1 MKFNQR
7 TKSTPNKFQIRF
19 PSQNLILFQPDLCF
33 REGMRLNMAKVAKET
48 EKTFEENLKY
58 IGLNLD
64 KLPTFLK
71 KYEGLNFRPS
81 NSYDDAVY
89 KVYKYVNI
97 KEIEILI
104 TPENRLTD
112 IKQRYK
118 LSSPICEY
126 LDSESEENIEKFAKF
141 IKLVTTM
148 NIPRIEEIAKEQ
160 EELNE
165 KIPFEVKYPNN
176 FIWQI
181 YYSDYA
187 KKYFML
193 VPTEEQDNNALFYL
207 LKEQIAN
214 IRARK
219 PRYIFTP
226 ISYMEY
232 TGGFLSK
239 SEIDDIEN
247 YLWYFTKDWPN
258 IYEIFDKDNNLFIK
272 IVGQTNIYE
281 KMQTTYSITLYTKEE
296 AVELYKLLK
305 AMFILATGAREEYNF
320 VTKLNKD
327 GKIEFWS
334 NNTKI
339 EYSKLAD
346 FIKVE
351 YVDKIDKLKYEEK
364 EKKELKRK
372 LDKFKLIIE
381 DLTQE
386 YLLRQK
392 QIATFLECKKTFF
405 GRVKYF
411 FKKKKDEKIIKKPEK
426 RVVNEEKKDETL
438 ESLYELKEQYTIE
451 DLINICTKLEEV
463 KKENTNLT
471 LDLKAFETK
480 EEILSKKN
488 DNADLYIK
496 EIDKHKK
503 SIFEFW
509 KFTSKDEMQ
518 TLAEAEEEEKNEK
531 TKMKRFFDYDADME
545 ELGKKMDELQR
556 RKLSK
561 NETDAMFA
569 IRYVPN
575 SFKELDVN
583 EEEENAETNELEEN
597 KKTRGRKKK
606 VSTATEEDL
615 KRLQQDYQKDIEIRN
630 AKDFDIVGG
639 LIEDKT
645 KIKAIDNQKHREI
658 EKDKYK
664 VLNINMDTDIEAY
677 KENINGYLKLIKEA
691 LNKIQA
697 PYDMSVYCVNNK
709 KSIEGMHIFDI
720 NPKNAIEQE
729 LRSKKEKIQLCKINI
744 KENTPAVFY
753 TNIIFYD
760 NFNKTLPLGMNL
772 STEVLL
778 DTNKLKLKFLKEESF
793 FVNYKVNEF
802 DFNTKE
808 IVVYEYDVGE

>member
-1 MKFNQR
+1 
-7 TKSTPNKFQIRF
+7 
-19 PSQNLILFQPDLCF
+19 
-33 REGMRLNMAKVAKET
+33 MAKVEKET

-71 KYEGLNFRPS
+71 KYEGLNYRPS
-81 NSYDDAVY
+81 NSYEDAVY

-148 NIPRIEEIAKEQ
+148 NIPRIEELAKEQ

-176 FIWQI
+176 YMWQI

-207 LKEQIAN
+207 LKEQIASV
-214 IRARK
+214 RAKK
-219 PRYIFTP
+219 PRYIFVP
-226 ISYMEY
+226 ISHMEY
-232 TGGFLSK
+232 TGVFLSK
-239 SEIDDIEN
+239 SEIDDVEN

-272 IVGQTNIYE
+272 IVGQTTIYE
-281 KMQTTYSITLYTKEE
+281 KMQTTYSITLYAKQE
-296 AVELYKLLK
+296 ALEFYKLLK

-320 VTKLNKD
+320 KTKINEE
-327 GKIEFWS
+327 GKIEFWN
-334 NNTKI
+334 NNTKMK
-339 EYSKLAD
+339 YSQLAD

-351 YVDKIDKLKYEEK
+351 YVNKIDKLKYEEK

-372 LDKFKLIIE
+372 LGKFKSIIE

-392 QIATFLECKKTFF
+392 QIATFLECKKTFL
-405 GRVKYF
+405 GKVRYF

-426 RVVNEEKKDETL
+426 RIINEEKKDETL

-531 TKMKRFFDYDADME
+531 TKMKRYFDYDEDME

-606 VSTATEEDL
+606 ISTVVEEDL
-615 KRLQQDYQKDIEIRN
+615 ERLQQEYQNDIEIIN
-630 AKDFDIVGG
+630 AKDFDIFGG

-677 KENINGYLKLIKEA
+677 KENINSYLKLIKEA
-691 LNKIQA
+691 LNKIQS
-697 PYDMSVYCVNNK
+697 PYDMSVYCINNK
-709 KSIEGMHIFDI
+709 KSIEGIHIFDI

-729 LRSKKEKIQLCKINI
+729 LRDKNSKIQLCKINI

-753 TNIIFYD
+753 TNIMFFD
-760 NFNKTLPLGMNL
+760 NFNKTLPIGMDL
-772 STEVLL
+772 SSEVLL
-778 DTNKLKLKFLKEESF
+778 DTNKLNLKFAKEESF
-793 FVNYKVNEF
+793 YVNYKVDEF

-808 IVVYEYDVGE
+808 IVVYEYDVAE

>member
-1 MKFNQR
+1 
-7 TKSTPNKFQIRF
+7 
-19 PSQNLILFQPDLCF
+19 
-33 REGMRLNMAKVAKET
+33 MAKVAKET

-64 KLPTFLK
+64 KLPAFLK

-97 KEIEILI
+97 KDIEILI

-118 LSSPICEY
+118 LSSSIYEY
-126 LDSESEENIEKFAKF
+126 LDSENEENIEKFAKF
-141 IKLVTTM
+141 IKMVTTM
-148 NIPRIEEIAKEQ
+148 SIPRIEEITKEQ

-239 SEIDDIEN
+239 SEIDDMEN

-281 KMQTTYSITLYTKEE
+281 KMRTTYSITLYTKEE
-296 AVELYKLLK
+296 ALELYKLLK
-305 AMFILATGAREEYNF
+305 AMFILANGAREEYHF
-320 VTKLNKD
+320 TTKISKD

-339 EYSKLAD
+339 EYSKLAE

-372 LDKFKLIIE
+372 LDKFKTIIE

-405 GRVKYF
+405 GRVRYF
-411 FKKKKDEKIIKKPEK
+411 FKKKKDEKVIKKPEK

-451 DLINICTKLEEV
+451 DLINICTKLEKV

-471 LDLKAFETK
+471 LDLKAIETK

-518 TLAEAEEEEKNEK
+518 TLAEAEEEEENEK
-531 TKMKRFFDYDADME
+531 TKMKRYFDYDEDME
-545 ELGKKMDELQR
+545 ELGQKMDELQR

-569 IRYVPN
+569 IRFVPD
-575 SFKELDVN
+575 SFKELN
-583 EEEENAETNELEEN
+583 EDNEAKKAEVVEEN
-597 KKTRGRKKK
+597 KKARGRKKK
-606 VSTATEEDL
+606 ETTAIEEDL
-615 KRLQQDYQKDIEIRN
+615 KKLQQEYQNNIEEIN
-630 AKDFDIVGG
+630 AKDFDIFGG

-645 KIKAIDNQKHREI
+645 KIKAINNVKHREI

-664 VLNINMDTDIEAY
+664 VLNINLDTDVESY
-677 KENINGYLKLIKEA
+677 KESIHGYLQLLKEA
-691 LNKIQA
+691 LNKIQT
-697 PYDMSVYCVNNK
+697 PYDMSVYCINNK
-709 KSIEGMHIFDI
+709 KSIEGIHIFDI
-720 NPKNAIEQE
+720 NPKNAIEPE
-729 LRSKKEKIQLCKINI
+729 LQGKKTKIQLCKINI

-753 TNIIFYD
+753 TNIMFYD
-760 NFNKTLPLGMNL
+760 NFNKTLPVGMDL

-778 DTNKLKLKFLKEESF
+778 DTNKLKLKFAKEDIF
-793 FVNYKVNEF
+793 YVNYKVNEF

-808 IVVYEYDVGE
+808 IVVYEYNVENEQK

>member
-1 MKFNQR
+1 
-7 TKSTPNKFQIRF
+7 
-19 PSQNLILFQPDLCF
+19 
-33 REGMRLNMAKVAKET
+33 MAKITKET

-58 IGLNLD
+58 IGLNLN
-64 KLPTFLK
+64 KIPTFLK

-81 NSYDDAVY
+81 KSYDETIY

-118 LSSPICEY
+118 LASPICEY
-126 LDSESEENIEKFAKF
+126 LDSEKEENIEKFAKF
-141 IKLVTTM
+141 MKLVTTI
-148 NIPRIEEIAKEQ
+148 NKNRIEEITKEQ
-160 EELNE
+160 EELND

-193 VPTEEQDNNALFYL
+193 VATEEQDNNALFYL

-214 IRARK
+214 VRARK
-219 PRYIFTP
+219 PRYIFVP
-226 ISYMEY
+226 ISHMEY
-232 TGGFLSK
+232 TGEFLSK

-247 YLWYFTKDWPN
+247 YLWYFTKEWPN
-258 IYEIFDKDNNLFIK
+258 IYEVFDKDNNMFIK
-272 IVGQTNIYE
+272 IVGETNIYE
-281 KMQTTYSITLYTKEE
+281 KMRTTYSITLDTKEK

-305 AMFILATGAREEYNF
+305 AMFILATGAREEYKF
-320 VTKLNKD
+320 VTKLNSD
-327 GKIEFWS
+327 GEIEFWQ
-334 NNTKI
+334 NNTKL
-339 EYSKLAD
+339 EYAKLSEY
-346 FIKVE
+346 IKLE
-351 YVDKIDKLKYEEK
+351 YLDKIEKLKYEEK

-372 LDKFKLIIE
+372 LAKFKNIIE

-405 GRVKYF
+405 GRVRYF
-411 FKKKKDEKIIKKPEK
+411 FKKKKNEEKIIKKPEK
-426 RVVNEEKKDETL
+426 REQIEEKKDETL
-438 ESLYELKEQYTIE
+438 ESLYALKEQYTIE

-471 LDLKAFETK
+471 LDLKAIETK
-480 EEILSKKN
+480 EEILSKKL
-488 DNADLYIK
+488 DNAELYIK

-518 TLAEAEEEEKNEK
+518 TLAEADEQEENEK
-531 TKMKRFFDYDADME
+531 TRMKKYFDYDADLE
-545 ELGKKMDELQR
+545 NLGIKMDELQR

-575 SFKELDVN
+575 SFS
-583 EEEENAETNELEEN
+583 ELEKNEN
-597 KKTRGRKKK
+597 
-606 VSTATEEDL
+606 SEEDL
-615 KRLQQDYQKDIEIRN
+615 EEQEDKKTKKKKETALEKDLNELKKEYQNDIEIIN
-630 AKDFDIVGG
+630 AKDFDIFGG
-639 LIEDKT
+639 LVEDKT
-645 KIKAIDNQKHREI
+645 KIKAINNVKHREI

-664 VLNINMDTDIEAY
+664 VLNVNLDTDIEAY
-677 KENINGYLKLIKEA
+677 KESINSYLKLIKEA
-691 LNKIQA
+691 LNKISS
-697 PYDMSVYCVNNK
+697 PYDMSVYALNTK
-709 KSIEGMHIFDI
+709 KSIDGIHVFDI
-720 NPKNAIEQE
+720 NPKNAIEKE
-729 LRSKKEKIQLCKINI
+729 LRSKKSKLILCKINI
-744 KENTPAVFY
+744 KENAPAVFY
-753 TNIIFYD
+753 TNIMFYD
-760 NFNKTLPLGMNL
+760 NFNKTLPVGMNL
-772 STEVLL
+772 STEILL
-778 DTNKLKLKFLKEESF
+778 DTNKLNLKFVKEDSF
-793 FVNYKVNEF
+793 YVNYKVDEF

-808 IVVYEYDVGE
+808 IVVYEYEMGI